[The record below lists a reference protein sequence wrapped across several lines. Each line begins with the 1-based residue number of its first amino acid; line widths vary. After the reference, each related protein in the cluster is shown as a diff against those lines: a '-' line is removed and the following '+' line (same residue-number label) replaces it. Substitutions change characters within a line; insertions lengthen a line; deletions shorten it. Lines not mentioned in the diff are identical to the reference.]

1 MTMRERMA
9 RAMIAEFQ
17 RQADDNFDYCT
28 STDAPDDISLD
39 GCFDFYRGIDAILA
53 EMETPSDE
61 VLDASDCEC
70 GNSSDYLDFR
80 RNDFCAMI
88 RAIRDGK

>member
-1 MTMRERMA
+1 MTMRERMVQA
-9 RAMIAEFQ
+9 AIKELN
-17 RQADDNFDYCT
+17 RQEREHKGLQDLNDVV
-28 STDAPDDISLD
+28 
-39 GCFDFYRGIDAILA
+39 DAILC

-88 RAIRDGK
+88 RAIREGK